1 MNRPYLQYFIL
12 FTLLDCIFPFN
23 STDDSVKSQSSVETK
38 RKASHQQTELHES
51 TCFRTTIESIIK
63 IANVNNVARDIGF
76 FFLRKWSTS
85 FESLKVY
92 VLMSYVSMCIKTFAI
107 FFIFLFL

>member
-23 STDDSVKSQSSVETK
+23 STDDSVKAQSSVETK
-38 RKASHQQTELHES
+38 RKVSHEG
-51 TCFRTTIESIIK
+51 TCFRTTVESIIK
-63 IANVNNVARDIGF
+63 ITNVNNVARDIGF

-92 VLMSYVSMCIKTFAI
+92 VLMSYVYICIKTFAI
-107 FFIFLFL
+107 FFIFIFL